1 MYTYFEYGVVYM
13 NLGKYF
19 NIETKKNDGKLR
31 ELLIIAAFAIILLG
45 FGNGFHG
52 RYELY
57 ENGNGFDS
65 PAVMPKKKRHK
76 HHRPAIDDFK
86 TPPKTAVVETE
97 PQAEK
102 SMNSDEVPYIVQ

>member
-1 MYTYFEYGVVYM
+1 M
-13 NLGKYF
+13 NLSKYF
-19 NIETKKNDGKLR
+19 NIEAKKDDGKLR

-57 ENGNGFDS
+57 EHENGLDS
-65 PAVMPKKKRHK
+65 PAVIPKKKRHK
-76 HHRPAIDDFK
+76 HHRPAIDDLK
-86 TPPKTAVVETE
+86 TPPKTTVVETE